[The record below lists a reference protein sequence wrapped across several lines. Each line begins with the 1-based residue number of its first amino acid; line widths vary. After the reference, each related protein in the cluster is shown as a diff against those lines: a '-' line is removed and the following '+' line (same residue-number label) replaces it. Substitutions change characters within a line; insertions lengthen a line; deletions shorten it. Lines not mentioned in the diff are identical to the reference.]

1 MRETFLFGVVS
12 FTIVASLLAL
22 AASTKARAPDKIAL
36 CQSVV
41 APQLRASCKRN
52 LRREKPQKT
61 HPSLGAYG
69 ALMTPISEVSYGPG
83 KAMMYAQH
91 AATGPGRD
99 VRGSPVSGHH
109 SGLSCSTAKC
119 Q

>member
-22 AASTKARAPDKIAL
+22 AASTKAQAPDKIAL

-41 APQLRASCKRN
+41 DPQLRASCIRN
-52 LRREKPQKT
+52 LRREKPQKNSSV
-61 HPSLGAYG
+61 PRG
-69 ALMTPISEVSYGPG
+69 
-83 KAMMYAQH
+83 
-91 AATGPGRD
+91 
-99 VRGSPVSGHH
+99 VRGSNDPNIGSSRTGP
-109 SGLSCSTAKC
+109 AR